1 MRILKPGEPC
11 PCCGEPIPANQPKW
25 KLLLLSYVAEGMSL
39 MDAIYAMSEVMEFPP
54 PDMAEAVP
62 SAVPEPPTD
71 EGSPGPEPS
80 ISAAEAEGKEKR
92 IILQRLTDYRS
103 AHGRGSLE
111 DVSQKT
117 AHNKSKRLSSDTLR
131 MLLTGDTRLSITDW
145 RKIGRALD
153 MLEMPKAVANG

>member
-11 PCCGEPIPANQPKW
+11 PCCGQPIPANQPKW

-39 MDAIYAMSEVMEFPP
+39 IDAIYALTEMMDFPQL
-54 PDMAEAVP
+54 DMAEEVP
-62 SAVPEPPTD
+62 RAVPEPASD
-71 EGSPGPEPS
+71 EGASDPEPAS
-80 ISAAEAEGKEKR
+80 PAAETEGEEKR
-92 IILQRLTDYRS
+92 VILQRLTDYRS

-111 DVSQKT
+111 DVSQKN
-117 AHNKSKRLSSDTLR
+117 AHNKAKRLSSDTLR

-153 MLEMPKAVANG
+153 MLEMPEAVANG